1 MAKLRIGSGSHSHL
15 CDSVPLIPGRW
26 RHRLFLLALGILS
39 LFFVAAGEFGRS
51 SALGA
56 NRAGIVAALKGKMVA
71 ALEDPLSLL
80 ARRSPG
86 GRGPG
91 ALHLTKSGALPHERV
106 LSQVRQRAPA
116 PVLVPVADTPIFAE
130 NAPDI
135 VPPPIAAPPIIL
147 PEAAPVAPADTSLM
161 PMFVM
166 PLGFP
171 GIPGGGTDIPGGP
184 GTPPGGP
191 STGTP
196 PLTIT
201 VSEPATWLSMILGLV
216 ALFMM
221 LRMKFNGAI

>member
-1 MAKLRIGSGSHSHL
+1 M
-15 CDSVPLIPGRW
+15 PGRW
-26 RHRLFLLALGILS
+26 RHRLLLLALGIVS
-39 LFFVAAGEFGRS
+39 LFFVAAGEYGRS

-56 NRAGIVAALKGKMVA
+56 NRASIIAKLKGEMVA
-71 ALEDPLSLL
+71 ALQDPLSLL

-116 PVLVPVADTPIFAE
+116 PVLLPVADVSIFAE

-135 VPPPIAAPPIIL
+135 VPPPIAAPPVIL

-161 PMFVM
+161 PMFVT

-191 STGTP
+191 PAGTP
-196 PLTIT
+196 IPTIT
-201 VSEPATWLSMILGLV
+201 VSEPATWPLMILGLV

-221 LRMKFNGAI
+221 RRMKFSGTI